1 MILPFSTKL
10 IGKPTYFPEKIITGL
25 EQNDLITF
33 DESEYLFKTKVFVN
47 KPKGE
52 LKGEHFHIIKF
63 DGTINH
69 KPKLHTIREDK
80 NSRWKVGTKIDF
92 FINARQKNMYR
103 FAPVLPVVRIQ
114 NFEIVYETSFYRK
127 RHPVVFIN
135 NVMFYDAV
143 GHRNEYKMLDFVNSD
158 GFDTIEDFFD
168 YFDKDYVGKI
178 IHWTDLEY

>member
-1 MILPFSTKL
+1 MILPFSTEMN
-10 IGKPTYFPEKIITGL
+10 GKPTHFIDKIWSGL
-25 EQNDLITF
+25 IYKKLSTIRICRDFERQRALITPSQF
-33 DESEYLFKTKVFVN
+33 GIVPY
-47 KPKGE
+47 
-52 LKGEHFHIIKF
+52 HH
-63 DGTINH
+63 
-69 KPKLHTIREDK
+69 PKLHTIREDK
-80 NSRWKVGTKIDF
+80 NNRWKVGTKIDF

-127 RHPVVFIN
+127 RYPVVFIN

-143 GHRNEYKMLDFVNSD
+143 GHINEYKMLDFVNSD

>member
-1 MILPFSTKL
+1 MILPFSTK
-10 IGKPTYFPEKIITGL
+10 IDGKETFFVEKIIKGL
-25 EQNDLITF
+25 IKNSIISIDKA
-33 DESEYLFKTKVFVN
+33 SELLDIPISQISKLEI
-47 KPKGE
+47 KPK
-52 LKGEHFHIIKF
+52 I
-63 DGTINH
+63 
-69 KPKLHTIREDK
+69 HTIRDDK
-80 NSRWKVGTKIDF
+80 NNRWKAGNKIDF

-168 YFDKDYVGKI
+168 YFDKDYKGKI